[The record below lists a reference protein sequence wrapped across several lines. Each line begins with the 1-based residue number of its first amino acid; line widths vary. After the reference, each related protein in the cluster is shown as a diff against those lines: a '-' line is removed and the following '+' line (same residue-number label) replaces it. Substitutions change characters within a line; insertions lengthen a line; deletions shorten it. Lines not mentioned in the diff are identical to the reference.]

1 MTTAAS
7 VTSTSIS
14 DEIRSRRSNCDQD
27 CHLTGLPKPIE
38 AVAVLSETWVSSPL
52 KAPPTMNRI
61 SLVSR
66 ATISPL
72 GFLRPPFSG
81 TFTVVPSS
89 IFSKACC
96 TPSPLTSLV
105 MLMLLSLITILSICT
120 CHRDTVQL
128 PDLRMLLDLH
138 ECLAY
143 SNQVGWCTFSY
154 TSHNLTLQA
163 KPCVHASFCCCVQVA
178 LVLVRGLCF
187 SAYVTN
193 KVLMCAV
200 DDCFWS
206 PQHREVAM
214 PSFLEA

>member
-1 MTTAAS
+1 M
-7 VTSTSIS
+7 
-14 DEIRSRRSNCDQD
+14 
-27 CHLTGLPKPIE
+27 E

-89 IFSKACC
+89 ILSKACC

-120 CHRDTVQL
+120 CQRDIVQL
-128 PDLRMLLDLH
+128 PDLRMLFDPH

-143 SNQVGWCTFSY
+143 SKQIGWCTC
-154 TSHNLTLQA
+154 SHMSHDLNLW
-163 KPCVHASFCCCVQVA
+163 KHSSFCCCFQVA
-178 LVLVRGLCF
+178 VERVVLLCLCEWGGGP
-187 SAYVTN
+187 
-193 KVLMCAV
+193 KVKHLCI
-200 DDCFWS
+200 
-206 PQHREVAM
+206 
-214 PSFLEA
+214 

>member
-1 MTTAAS
+1 M
-7 VTSTSIS
+7 
-14 DEIRSRRSNCDQD
+14 
-27 CHLTGLPKPIE
+27 E

-52 KAPPTMNRI
+52 KAPPTMNRM

-89 IFSKACC
+89 ILSKACW

-120 CHRDTVQL
+120 CHRQIGQVTDLEML
-128 PDLRMLLDLH
+128 PDPH

-143 SNQVGWCTFSY
+143 LDQIGWCTFS
-154 TSHNLTLQA
+154 SHDLKLQA
-163 KPCVHASFCCCVQVA
+163 KSCVHSSFCCCFQLAVVFPHVCI
-178 LVLVRGLCF
+178 VLLC
-187 SAYVTN
+187 
-193 KVLMCAV
+193 
-200 DDCFWS
+200 
-206 PQHREVAM
+206 R
-214 PSFLEA
+214 